1 MKQSLIL
8 ISIVLFTGLA
18 AFAQKAEVLYF
29 KANLTCCQAK
39 ACDALEK
46 DVQAIVEKNFTR
58 AKVVFREV
66 KLSDEANKTLVDK
79 HNAKSQTV
87 VMVVKKRK
95 SEKVIELTD
104 LVQKYSRSSEKADVE
119 KEFVAKINEGLK

>member
-1 MKQSLIL
+1 MKKTLVL

-18 AFAQKAEVLYF
+18 AVAQKAEVLYF
-29 KANLTCCQAK
+29 KANLACCKAK

-46 DVQAIVEKNFTR
+46 DVKAIVEKNFTKE
-58 AKVVFREV
+58 KVVFTEV
-66 KLSDEANKTLVDK
+66 RLSDEANKALVEK

-95 SEKVIELTD
+95 SEKVIDLTE
-104 LVQKYSRSSEKADVE
+104 LVQQYSRSIDKDAVE